1 MREYSFDLYDQ
12 NGVRITTAGG
22 IAKVVAANA
31 YSEVALLNEDGSALA
46 NPISLSNGSG
56 EFRTADSVT
65 SVDVYGQ
72 APDGRGFVAK
82 GISGTHNV
90 IKIDINSMHGAL
102 KIPFD
107 IGEDSDITA
116 NTEFDTGFDAD
127 TSLLFTPN
135 PGVYVGEADAT
146 ETIDVGTDGSGSNDP
161 DGFMDGVAVSGTA
174 GTFAK
179 ATLVNSGA
187 TLGVLMFVQD
197 SANSGDDAPEGF
209 VGDGD
214 NITMTLSAGSDT
226 AAGIITLPYVFMG

>member
-22 IAKVVAANA
+22 IAKVVAASGF
-31 YSEVALLNEDGSALA
+31 SEVALLTEAGAALA
-46 NPISLSNGSG
+46 NPISLSNGTG

-90 IKIDINSMHGAL
+90 IKIDTNSMHGAL

-127 TSLLFTPN
+127 ASLLFTPT
-135 PGVYVGEADAT
+135 PGVYIGEADAT
-146 ETIDVGTDGSGSNDP
+146 ETIDVGTDGSGSDDP
-161 DGFMDGVAVSGTA
+161 NGFMATVPVSGTA

-179 ATLVNSGA
+179 ATLLNSGVTMGA
-187 TLGVLMFVQD
+187 LFFVQD
-197 SANSGDDAPEGF
+197 SANAGDAAPEGF

-214 NITMTLSAGSDT
+214 NITLTLTAGSDT
-226 AAGIITLPYVFMG
+226 AAGLITLPYVYMG